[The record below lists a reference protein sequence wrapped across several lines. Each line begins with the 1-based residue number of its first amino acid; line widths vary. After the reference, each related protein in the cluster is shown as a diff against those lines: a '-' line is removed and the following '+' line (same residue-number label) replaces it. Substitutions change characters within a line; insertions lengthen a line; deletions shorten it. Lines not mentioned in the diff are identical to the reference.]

1 VNLVH
6 DTICRRARAAVAHT
20 VHTADGVLTRLVRR
34 ERRVL
39 FEAASPL
46 SLAVFRPVLAQLQRD
61 PRIEFWFTTSD
72 RWWDAEH
79 TFSASGIAD
88 RVITPRQARWM
99 KFDGY
104 VNTDFWN
111 TTWLSRR
118 TTRIHLFH
126 GVAGKYGLDAPVRIA
141 PVVRSF
147 NRVMFANADRLR
159 RYVDAGLV
167 EPEGPRA
174 QLIGFPK
181 ADCLV
186 DGTFNRREIQDALG
200 LDSSLPTVL
209 YAPTWSA
216 HSSLNSIGA
225 DLLPALAG
233 LDVNVI
239 VKLHDRSFDERS
251 RTEGSIDWKHQLD
264 ALCRSWKVHAARD
277 GDISRYLYVSDVLV
291 TDHSSAGFE
300 FMLLDRP
307 IVVIDCPQLI
317 RHARVASDKVELL
330 RDAAIVVKRHSAAA
344 ITQAVRRALADPSAA
359 SAERRAAAARMFYRP
374 GTATARAVQCIYDAL
389 NLRAFAA
396 EGASTPI
403 IPSPTVLSSSRTAH
417 HV

>member
-1 VNLVH
+1 MNLVH
-6 DTICRRARAAVAHT
+6 DTICRRARAVVAHT
-20 VHTADGVLTRLVRR
+20 VHTTDNALTRLARR

-46 SLAVFRPVLAQLQRD
+46 SLAVFRPVLTQLQRD

-79 TFSASGIAD
+79 TFSASGIAE

-126 GVAGKYGLDAPVRIA
+126 GVAGKYSLDAPVRIA

-147 NRVMFANADRLR
+147 DRVMFANADRLR

-181 ADCLV
+181 ADSLV
-186 DGTFNRREIQDALG
+186 DGTFNRRDIQDALG
-200 LDSSLPTVL
+200 LDPSLPTVL

-225 DLLPALAG
+225 DLLPALAA

-251 RTEGSIDWKHQLD
+251 RSDGSIDWRHELD
-264 ALCRSWKVHAARD
+264 ALCRSWRVHAARD

-307 IVVIDCPQLI
+307 LIVIDCPQLLK
-317 RHARVASDKVELL
+317 HARVAPDKVQLL
-330 RDAAIVVKRHSAAA
+330 RDAAIVVKNHSAA
-344 ITQAVRRALADPSAA
+344 ITQGVRRALADPSAA
-359 SAERRAAAARMFYRP
+359 SAERRAAADRMFYRP

-389 NLRAFAA
+389 DLRALAA
-396 EGASTPI
+396 EGGTSVIPASP
-403 IPSPTVLSSSRTAH
+403 VLSSSRTAH